1 MCELQATLEF
11 SVELNKFYNVDLF
24 QEGDYYQVRCAL
36 KTPPKA
42 PAKTEVSIAKSPA
55 SQGGNQS
62 LSATIIN
69 DVAVSKTFQI
79 LYRNEDL
86 PVNDVFL
93 YRIHTLVDST
103 KLLDSLE
110 RLDLQLA
117 VELWFG
123 DEENGSV
130 LQDKM
135 ECVSVR
141 TLQLHFQP
149 TKGVHHH
156 VPILFD
162 YFHLSTIE
170 VSIHGTL
177 IAIHQPYLNMPRP
190 PKTAWANKCADQ
202 STLEAVYFGQ
212 RPPTGAPSPNVTRK
226 QQAHLTHKLIC
237 NILLSSYESLQSHL
251 MMYLNK
257 MPASTNFKL
266 EPKDCHARLEKV
278 LINILHLD
286 DEDDMLQTVI
296 TDITQLCA
304 ENVILWNQFLEV
316 VTLRPKI
323 QEYLAQ
329 EHHTARVSRG
339 KGITSDRTRRGGAS
353 HRGVNRGGASHR
365 EGGGNTSQDNVEEE
379 HCTGHDPRTSRE
391 EHHTVWKTTQDP
403 SNNVRMR
410 KGGAINFDNNV
421 EEKATTEQQREVGY
435 GLYVPSYCCS
445 IHGHA
450 DLASLVK
457 NSVYFQS
464 IPSLPVE
471 CADLDGDFT
480 SLPIIFEDIY
490 HDQWQN
496 SYELAKRKSTIIR
509 QKTEEEKEKEKV
521 TKSDSSSTVNSQT
534 SDQGTS
540 PNKAWVKS
548 RKKFIKNIKPE
559 AFRRPSSYSCSDA
572 ELSVHSDAKG
582 AVATPNKDAQGV
594 TLVGYRKK
602 EPFELDSVG
611 VQLGTLSPATGL
623 SQPNLASPSTYSFN
637 SVSMPSLFVRSC
649 WSRTSVN
656 SLPDLTDLSKHRGD
670 TLETLQHN
678 LSLKNGNAPA
688 SSRARSAHRSHTAPI
703 PHQSGQN
710 LPKQD
715 DFTSASDSANCSKS
729 AETQG
734 SKDHSCNSTGTST
747 KSVRQTLD
755 FDKTCYDSL
764 AKGISQALGES
775 EDKVPVDSD
784 SEDKPDSDAHVA
796 NGYDEFMESHSG
808 ATREGEVSKTKPVSV
823 ASSVQESA
831 LGTSGVDSALG
842 SEISLQDGATVAETV
857 STVSKDSGLNM
868 KSDVTSVIVVDNTD
882 TASVVSENCS
892 SSKISILEL
901 LKEEYAKSN
910 PGEKIHLSDEHLDIS
925 TSIKSNLG
933 CHRASSD
940 TDIIR
945 NIEEEKWK
953 EDIGGVVMRRSDGM
967 PQPRGRV
974 LSSSSSYPELSRYG
988 EPEKPKLVSAIG
1000 HNTVNFVTLRERMK
1014 LEMKYQGHLYSEASQ
1029 LASSMPYFQVPD
1041 VLDDGGQDGI
1051 HLIVCVHGLDG
1062 NSADLRLVRTYIEM
1076 ALPGY
1081 KLEFLM
1087 SERNQLDT
1095 FAEFEVMTVRLVDEI
1110 LSYIDIY
1117 GLHIAKISFIGHSLG
1132 NIIIRSALS
1141 QPQLA
1146 HLLPKL
1152 YTFLSL
1158 SGPHLGSIYNTSGL
1172 VNMGMWF
1179 MQKWKKSGSLLQL
1192 SMKDQPDPRQSFLYK
1207 LSCKPVLQHFKH
1219 VLLVGSNQDRYVP
1232 YHSSRIEY
1240 CKAAQRDGGLMGSVY
1255 KEMVENTLKPV
1266 VDNPGCKL
1274 IRYDVFHALSSTAN
1288 TIIGRAAHIAVL
1300 DSELFIEKFLTVA
1313 GLKYFK

>member
-24 QEGDYYQVRCAL
+24 QRGYYQVRCAL

-42 PAKTEVSIAKSPA
+42 PAKTEVSITKSPA

-130 LQDKM
+130 LQEKM

-162 YFHLSTIE
+162 YFHLSTVE

-190 PKTAWANKCADQ
+190 PKTTWANKCADQ

-237 NILLSSYESLQSHL
+237 NILLSSYESLQAHL
-251 MMYLNK
+251 MMYINK
-257 MPASTNFKL
+257 LPASTNFKL

-286 DEDDMLQTVI
+286 DEDDMLQTVV

-316 VTLRPKI
+316 VTLRPQI

-329 EHHTARVSRG
+329 EHHTARVKRFAEAFFTFEYP
-339 KGITSDRTRRGGAS
+339 KITCLSCY
-353 HRGVNRGGASHR
+353 
-365 EGGGNTSQDNVEEE
+365 E
-379 HCTGHDPRTSRE
+379 P
-391 EHHTVWKTTQDP
+391 
-403 SNNVRMR
+403 
-410 KGGAINFDNNV
+410 
-421 EEKATTEQQREVGY
+421 
-435 GLYVPSYCCS
+435 S

-471 CADLDGDFT
+471 CTDLDGDFN

-496 SYELAKRKSTIIR
+496 SYELAKRKSSIIR

-521 TKSDSSSTVNSQT
+521 SKSDSSSTVNSQT

-540 PNKAWVKS
+540 PNKVWVKS

-559 AFRRPSSYSCSDA
+559 AFRRPSSYSCSEA
-572 ELSVHSDAKG
+572 ELNVHGDAKG

-670 TLETLQHN
+670 TLETLKHN
-678 LSLKNGNAPA
+678 LSLKNGNAHD
-688 SSRARSAHRSHTAPI
+688 SNHARSVFKAHRSHTAPI
-703 PHQSGQN
+703 PDQSGQN

-715 DFTSASDSANCSKS
+715 KSSSASDSANGSKS
-729 AETQG
+729 TETQG
-734 SKDHSCNSTGTST
+734 SNGHSSNSPGTSA

-764 AKGISQALGES
+764 AEGISQALGER
-775 EDKVPVDSD
+775 EEKVSVSSD
-784 SEDKPDSDAHVA
+784 NEDKPDSDTNVA
-796 NGYDEFMESHSG
+796 NGYDEFMESNCG
-808 ATREGEVSKTKPVSV
+808 AKGDVDVSKTEP
-823 ASSVQESA
+823 ASAALSVQQTA
-831 LGTSGVDSALG
+831 LVTTGVDSALG
-842 SEISLQDGATVAETV
+842 SEISLQDGATVVETA

-868 KSDVTSVIVVDNTD
+868 KSDVTSVIIVDDGD
-882 TASVVSENCS
+882 TASVMSETCN

-925 TSIKSNLG
+925 TSVKSNLG

-953 EDIGGVVMRRSDGM
+953 EETSIAGVVMRRSDGI

-1029 LASSMPYFQVPD
+1029 LASCMPYFQVPD
-1041 VLDDGGQDGI
+1041 ILDDGGQDGI

-1117 GLHIAKISFIGHSLG
+1117 GLHLAKISFIGHSLG

-1141 QPQLA
+1141 RPQLT

-1192 SMKDQPDPRQSFLYK
+1192 SMKDHPDPRQSFLYK

-1255 KEMVENTLKPV
+1255 KEMVENILKPV

-1300 DSELFIEKFLTVA
+1300 DSELFIEKFLAVA
-1313 GLKYFK
+1313 ALKYFK

>member
-24 QEGDYYQVRCAL
+24 QRGYYQVRCAL

-190 PKTAWANKCADQ
+190 PKTTWANKCADQ

-316 VTLRPKI
+316 VTLRPQI

-329 EHHTARVSRG
+329 EHHTARVKRFAEAFFTFEYP
-339 KGITSDRTRRGGAS
+339 KITCLSCY
-353 HRGVNRGGASHR
+353 
-365 EGGGNTSQDNVEEE
+365 E
-379 HCTGHDPRTSRE
+379 P
-391 EHHTVWKTTQDP
+391 
-403 SNNVRMR
+403 
-410 KGGAINFDNNV
+410 
-421 EEKATTEQQREVGY
+421 
-435 GLYVPSYCCS
+435 S

-450 DLASLVK
+450 DLANLVK

-464 IPSLPVE
+464 IPSLAVE

-496 SYELAKRKSTIIR
+496 SYELAKRKSSIIR

-540 PNKAWVKS
+540 PNKVWVKS

-670 TLETLQHN
+670 TLETLRHN
-678 LSLKNGNAPA
+678 LSLKHGNAHD
-688 SSRARSAHRSHTAPI
+688 SSHARSVFKAHRSHTAPI
-703 PHQSGQN
+703 PDQSGQN
-710 LPKQD
+710 LTKID
-715 DFTSASDSANCSKS
+715 DFNSASNSANSSKS
-729 AETQG
+729 AETQE
-734 SKDHSCNSTGTST
+734 SKDHLCNSTGTST

-755 FDKTCYDSL
+755 FDETCYDSL
-764 AKGISQALGES
+764 AKGISQTLGES
-775 EDKVPVDSD
+775 KEKVSVNPDT
-784 SEDKPDSDAHVA
+784 EDKPDSDTNVA
-796 NGYDEFMESHSG
+796 NGYDEFMETRSS
-808 ATREGEVSKTKPVSV
+808 ATRESEVSKTEPVSV
-823 ASSVQESA
+823 ASSVQECA
-831 LGTSGVDSALG
+831 FATSGVDSALG

-857 STVSKDSGLNM
+857 STVSKDSGLNV
-868 KSDVTSVIVVDNTD
+868 KSDVTSVVAVDDMD
-882 TASVVSENCS
+882 TVSIVSENCS

-925 TSIKSNLG
+925 TSVKSNLG

-953 EDIGGVVMRRSDGM
+953 EDIGGAVMRRSDGM

-974 LSSSSSYPELSRYG
+974 LSSSSSYPELSSD
-988 EPEKPKLVSAIG
+988 VDTNDS
-1000 HNTVNFVTLRERMK
+1000 FVTLRERMK

-1029 LASSMPYFQVPD
+1029 LASCMPYFQVPD
-1041 VLDDGGQDGI
+1041 ILDDGGQDGI

-1095 FAEFEVMTVRLVDEI
+1095 FAEFEAMTVRLVDEI

-1132 NIIIRSALS
+1132 NIIVRSALS

-1192 SMKDQPDPRQSFLYK
+1192 SMKDHPDPRQSFLYK
-1207 LSCKPVLQHFKH
+1207 LSSKPVLQHFKH

-1255 KEMVENTLKPV
+1255 KEMVENILKPV
-1266 VDNPGCKL
+1266 VDNPECKL